1 MADGLIGE
9 IRAFG
14 FNFTPQG
21 WLPCNGSTC
30 TISTF
35 SALFSI
41 IGTEFGGNGTTTF
54 NLPNLNGKSVVGVQ
68 AGSTGFN
75 VPGAAGGAEQVA
87 LTTTTMPG
95 HNHLM
100 QAVTRTSLAQTS
112 VATATPAANVYLS
125 NAFCA
130 GLSQGIIA
138 YADTAGASIQL
149 NPQTISM
156 GGGGMPHNN
165 MSPYLAM
172 TYCICAQGVFPARS

>member
-21 WLPCNGSTC
+21 WLPCDGSTYN
-30 TISTF
+30 ISAF

-41 IGTEFGGNGTTTF
+41 VGVEFGGNGTTNF
-54 NLPNLNGKSVVGVQ
+54 KVPDLRGKSVVGVQ
-68 AGSTGFN
+68 PGSGGFS
-75 VPGAAGGAEQVA
+75 VPGATGGTELVT
-87 LTTTTMPG
+87 LTSDTMPA

-100 QAVTRTSLAQTS
+100 QAVTRSSLAQTS

-125 NAFCA
+125 NAFSV
-130 GLSQGIIA
+130 GLAQGIIA
-138 YADTAGASIQL
+138 YSNTGGANTPL
-149 NPQTISM
+149 NPQSISL
-156 GGGGMPHNN
+156 GGGGIPHNN

-172 TYCICAQGVFPARS
+172 TYCICAEGVYPARP